1 MRIVSY
7 YNSESRQMFRVEFL
21 LLKSDNGG
29 GRKEKKNTH
38 LAEKARKVSSD
49 RTVSCDE
56 LILFN
61 IFWLC
66 FKTACFLKTI
76 LIWISTLNYHL
87 LDKRA
92 CRKHFAVELPFSRS

>member
-1 MRIVSY
+1 MGV
-7 YNSESRQMFRVEFL
+7 VEQ
-21 LLKSDNGG
+21 
-29 GRKEKKNTH
+29 KKNTH

-66 FKTACFLKTI
+66 FKTACFLKAI
-76 LIWISTLNYHL
+76 LIWISTLSITISWISMHVGNIL
-87 LDKRA
+87 Q
-92 CRKHFAVELPFSRS
+92 